1 MFKKGEQLLVSC
13 KDLSFEWEY
22 IINNYYV
29 YFVRYL
35 PASLGNFV
43 EVRVRIRDEDNL
55 YILPRTN
62 CFHMVDNKLS
72 LNKRMKLFM
81 EDYIINV

>member
-13 KDLSFEWEY
+13 KDLPFEWEH
-22 IINNYYV
+22 IINNYHV

-35 PASLGNFV
+35 PVSLGNFV

-55 YILPRTN
+55 YILPRAN